1 MNFQD
6 FDQRFTPRELKD
18 MVFHTQD
25 SLDLIN
31 GCVTGSIGFPATGI
45 NGIILYGTYG
55 TGKSALAK
63 ILPDL
68 IEKSR
73 GGLDAYSR
81 FFNISQGGDN
91 GAKVIENIRN
101 QAILNTWN
109 TAFHYF
115 VLDEVDN
122 LRKETMESLKVA
134 MNTNAN
140 NCIYIMTTNKLSAIE
155 GGVLNRSI
163 AVEFNAA
170 PSSSWLP
177 RMKDVLAAYDVLD
190 VSDEELLNIINL
202 CDGSA
207 RKILLSARRLIE
219 KHSKKGVNNEIY

>member
-1 MNFQD
+1 M
-6 FDQRFTPRELKD
+6 
-18 MVFHTQD
+18 
-25 SLDLIN
+25 
-31 GCVTGSIGFPATGI
+31 
-45 NGIILYGTYG
+45 
-55 TGKSALAK
+55 
-63 ILPDL
+63 PDL

-73 GGLDAYSR
+73 GGIDANSR

-109 TAFHYF
+109 AVFHYF

-140 NCIYIMTTNKLSAIE
+140 NCIYIMTTNKLSAID

-170 PSSSWLP
+170 PGSAWLP
-177 RMKDVLAAYDVLD
+177 RIKEVLASYEVLD
-190 VSDEELLNIINL
+190 ISDEELLNIVNL
-202 CDGSA
+202 CEGSA

-219 KHSKKGVNNEIY
+219 KHSKKVN

>member
-73 GGLDAYSR
+73 GGTDAYSR

-109 TAFHYF
+109 TTFHYF

-163 AVEFNAA
+163 TVEFNAA
-170 PSSSWLP
+170 PGSAWLP
-177 RMKDVLAAYDVLD
+177 RMKEVLASYGVLD

-219 KHSKKGVNNEIY
+219 KHSLKGVNHGV

>member
-1 MNFQD
+1 
-6 FDQRFTPRELKD
+6 
-18 MVFHTQD
+18 
-25 SLDLIN
+25 
-31 GCVTGSIGFPATGI
+31 
-45 NGIILYGTYG
+45 
-55 TGKSALAK
+55 
-63 ILPDL
+63 
-68 IEKSR
+68 
-73 GGLDAYSR
+73 
-81 FFNISQGGDN
+81 
-91 GAKVIENIRN
+91 
-101 QAILNTWN
+101 
-109 TAFHYF
+109 
-115 VLDEVDN
+115 
-122 LRKETMESLKVA
+122 MESLKVA

-170 PSSSWLP
+170 PSSAWLP

-219 KHSKKGVNNEIY
+219 KHSEKGVNNEIY

>member
-45 NGIILYGTYG
+45 NGIILYGTFG

-73 GGLDAYSR
+73 GGIKANSR

-91 GAKVIENIRN
+91 GARVIEDIRN
-101 QAILNTWN
+101 QAKLNTWQV
-109 TAFHYF
+109 AFHYF

-122 LRKETMESLKVA
+122 LRKESMESLKVA

-163 AVEFNAA
+163 TVEFNAA
-170 PSSSWLP
+170 PSSAWLS
-177 RMKDVLAAYDVLD
+177 RIKKVLAAYDVID
-190 VSDEELLNIINL
+190 VSDEELLHIIDL

-219 KHSKKGVNNEIY
+219 KHSKKEGGHEI